1 MKVCS
6 SQSKFKTFSFVSVFP
21 TTDIFLI
28 VIVLPPNNKFS
39 LCMFFGLLKEKCS
52 KQMVSRRKNWF
63 FQRRKLQ
70 KDSKMLFYPILQQF
84 QKPLPIFIKMP
95 ALSEGIFFLKNTNFL
110 SYKFLE
116 KSVSFADLFA
126 ILFYDTPFAK
136 KIKRQIP
143 LFQLLNFLAGN
154 TTSKSPD
161 SETLLQKKEL
171 GEKSEQCLELF
182 PDKLHKTAK
191 IMFCILM

>member
-1 MKVCS
+1 
-6 SQSKFKTFSFVSVFP
+6 
-21 TTDIFLI
+21 
-28 VIVLPPNNKFS
+28 
-39 LCMFFGLLKEKCS
+39 
-52 KQMVSRRKNWF
+52 
-63 FQRRKLQ
+63 
-70 KDSKMLFYPILQQF
+70 
-84 QKPLPIFIKMP
+84 MP

-110 SYKFLE
+110 SYNFLE

-126 ILFYDTPFAK
+126 ILLCDTPFAK

-143 LFQLLNFLAGN
+143 LLQLLNFLAGN

-171 GEKSEQCLELF
+171 GEKSEQCLEFF

-191 IMFCILM
+191 IMFCILMYSIAT